1 MDPILVEKYA
11 WDGRCPSIRAQVLA
25 NPSRFQEL
33 MPAQYAQMMYT
44 VQQRAKLDKWRAE
57 ALADIEHQ
65 KVEFTAEIRTS
76 DGDYIDLQEMEADIE
91 AARAEVEAEYKR
103 GIETATNAANTAE
116 AYGKRAAARV
126 METRRTKTAAANKA
140 DRERKLLAAEIARET
155 LAQTSAANE
164 EIARLKAEL
173 AATKAELAMMA
184 PKKGPAT
191 PALAALR
198 K

>member
-1 MDPILVEKYA
+1 MDPTLVEKYA

-33 MPAQYAQMMYT
+33 MPAQYAQMIHT
-44 VQQRAKLDKWRAE
+44 VKQQVELDKWRTE

-65 KVEFTAEIRTS
+65 KVEFTAEIRN
-76 DGDYIDLQEMEADIE
+76 DGDDTDLQELEADIE

-116 AYGKRAAARV
+116 AYGERAAARA
-126 METRRTKTAAANKA
+126 METRRTKAAAANKA

-155 LAQTSAANE
+155 LVQTSAANE

-173 AATKAELAMMA
+173 AATKAELAIVA
-184 PKKGPAT
+184 PKKGSAT